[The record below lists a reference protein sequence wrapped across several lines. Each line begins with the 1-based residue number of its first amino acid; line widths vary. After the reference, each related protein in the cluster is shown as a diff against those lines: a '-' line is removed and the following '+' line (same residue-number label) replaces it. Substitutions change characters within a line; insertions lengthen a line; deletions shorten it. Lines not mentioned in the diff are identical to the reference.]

1 MKYLTVYTTSSRLP
15 FVKSQQGVHHL
26 RTSEQALGG
35 RGEGN
40 GWGRRRSFGEL
51 LYVHISNL
59 NSTHRVP
66 ACSSGV
72 ELYQSMTNHI
82 LLTILDQM

>member
-35 RGEGN
+35 RGG
-40 GWGRRRSFGEL
+40 GEWLGAEKEIWRALICAHLKFEFHPQGPRL
-51 LYVHISNL
+51 LL
-59 NSTHRVP
+59 W
-66 ACSSGV
+66 C
-72 ELYQSMTNHI
+72 
-82 LLTILDQM
+82 

>member
-35 RGEGN
+35 RGMVGGGEGDLE
-40 GWGRRRSFGEL
+40 SFNMCTSQ
-51 LYVHISNL
+51 I
-59 NSTHRVP
+59 
-66 ACSSGV
+66 
-72 ELYQSMTNHI
+72 
-82 LLTILDQM
+82 